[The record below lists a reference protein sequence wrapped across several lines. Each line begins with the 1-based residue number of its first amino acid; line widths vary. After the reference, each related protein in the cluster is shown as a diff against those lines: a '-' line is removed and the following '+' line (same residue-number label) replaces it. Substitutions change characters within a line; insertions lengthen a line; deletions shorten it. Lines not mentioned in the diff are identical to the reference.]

1 MKTYDQLLTETTT
14 TKAISIAARL
24 KGGINRLKAKMPGTQ
39 ANKIQKINKRT
50 DPNTYH
56 ESELEE
62 DHSLKGDWKKIARD
76 TRSNQLL
83 SKMKDSRG
91 QYTQDQIKNKRKRS
105 IEAKIGKITVKKYG
119 LDEGRAKLGAGAK
132 AGNRLLDGPNRKTK
146 KAYKQGNIAKANHNF
161 DNSLDRK
168 DARTPIKNDRTLTN
182 HIKRANANSVAVNN
196 WKRKLKEDELG
207 PNAVAVQKTRKSL
220 GIKEAIKTLGSG
232 SITRS
237 ASGKTLT
244 MKTTDSSGKVST
256 KKKSIKELD
265 YEDDIEYAIRSKTP
279 AKPVK
284 EAEAAAPKPEPKKVN
299 RLKYFLDR
307 AKKKETV
314 GESED

>member
-50 DPNTYH
+50 DPKTYH
-56 ESELEE
+56 ESE
-62 DHSLKGDWKKIARD
+62 
-76 TRSNQLL
+76 
-83 SKMKDSRG
+83 
-91 QYTQDQIKNKRKRS
+91 
-105 IEAKIGKITVKKYG
+105 

-168 DARTPIKNDRTLTN
+168 DARSPIKYDRTLTN
-182 HIKRANANSVAVNN
+182 HIKKANANSVAVNN

-232 SITRS
+232 SINRS

-265 YEDDIEYAIRSKTP
+265 YEDDIEYAIRSKAP

-284 EAEAAAPKPEPKKVN
+284 EAEAAAAPKPEPKKVN

-307 AKKKETV
+307 AKKKETY
-314 GESED
+314 GESEK